1 MDAAVSPLGL
11 ILQLPAGGVSAAAT
25 VDGNVIPG
33 VVPGADL
40 FAALLARQLEPAEIG
55 GLPEWFPTPAT
66 GTEQPATSEFAGLI
80 VDTDQSLDEVN
91 LPADMAGSAPVMLL
105 PQAPLVV
112 QAAVPVEV
120 RNGGYA
126 FDAGE
131 SPAVPLIA
139 GQGAVSAEKVVTL
152 QRQPVAATPAAFA
165 VPEAMLR
172 QRDGGKEF
180 VASVVLPE
188 MEASPVS
195 PALSVPLSM
204 PMLAAVQMQA
214 PPAQAGSAV
223 QAGEP
228 IPQAVGHSAWG
239 ESLGERVVWMVSQQH
254 QGVELHLNPPS
265 LGPLEVRLSMS
276 DGQANLSFSTQHLP
290 VKEAIESATPRLRE
304 MLGESGIGLGSVSVS
319 VGSFAQHQPGRH
331 EQSGAGRDNWPGHL
345 SGLEFSADTVAV
357 TRVQGARGMVDVFA

>member
-1 MDAAVSPLGL
+1 MDAAVSPLSL

-33 VVPGADL
+33 MVPGADL
-40 FAALLARQLEPAEIG
+40 FAALLARQLEPAEVG
-55 GLPEWFPTPAT
+55 GLPEWSPIPAA
-66 GTEQPATSEFAGLI
+66 GTEQPAAAGFSGLL
-80 VDTDQSLDEVN
+80 VETDQSLDEN
-91 LPADMAGSAPVMLL
+91 LPADMAGLAPVMLL
-105 PQAPLVV
+105 PQASLVA
-112 QAAVPVEV
+112 QAVVPVEV
-120 RNGGYA
+120 GNGGRA

-131 SPAVPLIA
+131 SPGVTLIT
-139 GQGAVSAEKVVTL
+139 GQGAAFAEGVVTL
-152 QRQPVAATPAAFA
+152 QRQSVAATPAAFA
-165 VPEAMLR
+165 VPEAVFR
-172 QRDGGKEF
+172 QQDGGKEF

-195 PALSVPLSM
+195 PVPSSPLSM

-214 PPAQAGSAV
+214 PSVQAGSAA

-331 EQSGAGRDNWPGHL
+331 EQSGAGRDNWPGQL
-345 SGLEFSADTVAV
+345 SGLEFPADTVAV